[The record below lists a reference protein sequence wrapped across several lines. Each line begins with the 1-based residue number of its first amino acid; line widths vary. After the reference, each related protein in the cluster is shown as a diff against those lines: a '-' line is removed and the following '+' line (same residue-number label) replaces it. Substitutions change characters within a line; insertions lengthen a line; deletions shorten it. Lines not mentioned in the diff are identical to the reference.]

1 MGQFIEINTDQMES
15 PAVGSNLF
23 FNRTAVAEMQRSS
36 GASEVS
42 IIIQAYNRLDK
53 TKRCVES
60 VLAYT
65 TGVDYELIL
74 LDNGSEDA
82 TLEYFQS
89 ISHEKKTVVHITKNL
104 GAAYP
109 LSNLKLNEIGQFIC
123 ILANDLIVTPHW
135 LENLLICMKSD
146 EKIGMVNP
154 VSSNTSNLQGV
165 ELFCANYA
173 EMQRKAAQFNRTDY
187 IGHLMS
193 ERGAHGD
200 WLAYW

>member
-65 TGVDYELIL
+65 AGVDYELIL
-74 LDNGSEDA
+74 LDNGSKDA
-82 TLEYFQS
+82 TLEYFPS
-89 ISHEKKTVVHITKNL
+89 ISHEKKTVVNITKNL

-109 LSNLKLNEIGQFIC
+109 L
-123 ILANDLIVTPHW
+123 
-135 LENLLICMKSD
+135 
-146 EKIGMVNP
+146 
-154 VSSNTSNLQGV
+154 
-165 ELFCANYA
+165 
-173 EMQRKAAQFNRTDY
+173 
-187 IGHLMS
+187 
-193 ERGAHGD
+193 
-200 WLAYW
+200 